1 MKFNGNINTL
11 STITNSDVLS
21 LLQIKLNN
29 YDWDHDPCLLYNKEK
44 DVAFNDSYCIQFTPS
59 SLMCHIRSTYKQ
71 NYTESTLEL
80 TKLGDIISSEIHQ
93 LFPDHYHL
101 KSHLVAIIP
110 HGKQIRHTDESFY
123 HRYSKRLVVPIITT
137 NLSYTNFDN
146 DIYTLEVGTIYEMN
160 NRVPHWSENNDDE
173 IRVFLFMD
181 LISPIN
187 LQIIKNHYKYY
198 HE

>member
-1 MKFNGNINTL
+1 MKFNGNIKTL

-29 YDWDHDPCLLYNKEK
+29 YDWDHDPCLLNNKGT

-80 TKLGDIISSEIHQ
+80 TKLGDIISLEVHQ

-101 KSHLVAIIP
+101 KSHFVAIIP
-110 HGKQIRHTDESFY
+110 HGKQVRHIDGIFY
-123 HRYSKRLVVPIITT
+123 HEYANRLVVPIITT
-137 NLSYTNFDN
+137 NLAYTNFDN
-146 DIYTLEVGTIYEMN
+146 EICILDEGTIYEMN
-160 NRVPHWSENNDDE
+160 NRVPHWSENNDNT

-181 LISPIN
+181 LISPAN
-187 LQIIKNHYKYY
+187 FQIVKHHYKYY
-198 HE
+198 S